1 MNKPQFWAATALGAL
16 CLVLALANVTMAS
29 MNRDLQGDINVRQ
42 QYVQQSMQLEGL
54 YREIVRALAEL
65 GARNNDQDVR
75 ALLQQQ
81 HGISDIV
88 KRACRTCCPGCGCT
102 PQVRSPA

>member
-42 QYVQQSMQLEGL
+42 QHVQQSMQLENL
-54 YREIVRALAEL
+54 HREIVRALAEL
-65 GARNNDQDVR
+65 GARNSDQDVR

-81 HGISDIV
+81 HGISYTV
-88 KRACRTCCPGCGCT
+88 NA
-102 PQVRSPA
+102 PAVPAAPAAAAPRK

>member
-29 MNRDLQGDINVRQ
+29 MNRSLQGDINVRQ
-42 QYVQQSMQLEGL
+42 QFVQQSVQLEGL

-75 ALLQQQ
+75 ALLQQ
-81 HGISDIV
+81 HGISYTV
-88 KRACRTCCPGCGCT
+88 NPPAAPPAT
-102 PQVRSPA
+102 PARK